1 MFLKSFAILCLLLH
15 VSFAQEWKTIK
26 SVSLK
31 KDNLERLLVKSEGNQ
46 RLLEFRWTL
55 YANDNLIVLRNFDD
69 IVTQHVLKLNHTNQS
84 FRIKLLSSTAY
95 KIKVPY
101 ILIKFTDFDYKK
113 KESQFD
119 IFLRDDEEEIQLEYL
134 KDE

>member
-1 MFLKSFAILCLLLH
+1 MFLKSFLILCVALH
-15 VSFAQEWKTIK
+15 VSFAQEWKTTK
-26 SVSLK
+26 SISLK
-31 KDNLERLLVKSEGNQ
+31 KDTLERLLVKSDASQ

-69 IVTQHVLKLNHTNQS
+69 IVTQHVLKLNHINQS
-84 FRIKLLSSTAY
+84 FRIELLSPTAY

-113 KESQFD
+113 NESQFE
-119 IFLRDDEEEIQLEYL
+119 IFLQDTEEEIQLEYL